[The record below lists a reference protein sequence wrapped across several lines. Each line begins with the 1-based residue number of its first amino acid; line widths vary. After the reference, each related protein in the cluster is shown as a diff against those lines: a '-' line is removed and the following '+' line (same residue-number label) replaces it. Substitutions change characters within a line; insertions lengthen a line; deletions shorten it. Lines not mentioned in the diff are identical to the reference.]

1 MKLENLRTLIR
12 ESITEYIKEIDEA
25 AEIAANEARI
35 NKTLEAIKTRKDK
48 LARIEENEELK
59 EMVDSAKIKDI
70 QNEIKELEKA
80 EKKFRTLAE
89 KRAAKKAKKSAP
101 KDEKEVT
108 TDAPID
114 ETDVM
119 AEMDL
124 EKENTEEALNE
135 SFLKMQKLAGV
146 ITEAQYNEKKRL
158 NENQLE
164 ENYVLDAMGTVLVG
178 GVGLVLATAG
188 VVGGAALAYD
198 NIMYGPIADAIVK
211 LKNKI
216 DSRKFNKYV
225 KPILIRFKDD
235 KELQDMIE
243 KGSTSKEI
251 ETYLE
256 SKLQP
261 KELKYLEDISN
272 SLWYSNY
279 SKSDEL
285 EKI

>member
-1 MKLENLRTLIR
+1 MKLSQLKQI
-12 ESITEYIKEIDEA
+12 IKEEINEVGFPYPGKEETPSSYQLGIDD
-25 AEIAANEARI
+25 
-35 NKTLEAIKTRKDK
+35 TLKVLKDLGILDVEDNVLALIKRKVLDPTDEFP
-48 LARIEENEELK
+48 IPN
-59 EMVDSAKIKDI
+59 DS
-70 QNEIKELEKA
+70 
-80 EKKFRTLAE
+80 T
-89 KRAAKKAKKSAP
+89 P
-101 KDEKEVT
+101 
-108 TDAPID
+108 PI
-114 ETDVM
+114 V
-119 AEMDL
+119 
-124 EKENTEEALNE
+124 N
-135 SFLKMQKLAGV
+135 
-146 ITEAQYNEKKRL
+146 
-158 NENQLE
+158 

-198 NIMYGPIADAIVK
+198 NIMYGPTADAIAK

-216 DSRKFNKYV
+216 DDRKFNKYI

-261 KELKYLEDISN
+261 KELKYLEDISK